1 MMANT
6 KQILQSFGMQET
18 LNQNFWVE
26 SEKEIKLRPE
36 IKKRLLEIAYE
47 FIEFI
52 SVDVFVEDIIMTG
65 SLANFN
71 WSKFSDVDLHLV
83 INYEQFPKEIV
94 PLYEELF
101 NLKKMMFNEK
111 HDIKIKGY
119 DVELYPQSSE
129 QTTKE
134 SAASYSILFDK
145 WLTKPERKTFK
156 LNKKSIEF
164 KLKNWM
170 NDIDNVIKNVSDDD
184 LESAKKIIKKY
195 KDKIKAYRKTG
206 LDKGGEFSIENLVFK
221 ALRRN
226 GYIQKLYDFENELID
241 KKLSL
246 KERNSNFLK
255 N

>member
-1 MMANT
+1 MTNT
-6 KQILQSFGMQET
+6 NQILQSFSMKDA
-18 LNQNFWVE
+18 LNPNFWHR
-26 SEKEIKLRPE
+26 SENAVKLRPE

-47 FIEFI
+47 FIDFI
-52 SVDVFVEDIIMTG
+52 GVDVFVEDIIMTG

-83 INYEQFPKEIV
+83 INYEQFPKDIV

-101 NLKKMMFNEK
+101 NLKKMLFNDR
-111 HDIKIKGY
+111 HNIKIKGY

-134 SAASYSILFDK
+134 SAASYSILFDE
-145 WLTKPERKTFK
+145 WLTKPERKNIK
-156 LNKKSIEF
+156 LDKKAIEF

-170 NDIDNVIKNVSDDD
+170 KDIDSVIKHASDDD

-195 KDKIKAYRKTG
+195 KDKIKSYRRVG
-206 LDKGGEFSIENLVFK
+206 LDKGGEFSLENLVFK
-221 ALRRN
+221 ALRRS
-226 GYIQKLYDFENELID
+226 GYIEKLHDFENKLVD

-246 KERNSNFLK
+246 KERNSKFIEN
-255 N
+255 